1 MFISDDNFMRIV
13 ETGNIMSKQPK
24 IFKVFNP
31 ATSAS
36 MKANIGGI
44 LNALKYPELSNNV
57 ATDWRHYL
65 LLVKQAQ
72 MYSWSTVIDV
82 LNFMRLMNSEDSPF
96 KREAMIDI
104 MADFIKFGFR
114 KEEISSFT
122 PQQLNLLFEE
132 DIVTKQEGSEPLVIW
147 ISGIPVWRGA
157 KFNAEAYRKLSK
169 TDALNHCLFDAVI
182 MHP

>member
-13 ETGNIMSKQPK
+13 ETGNGMSNQPK
-24 IFKVFNP
+24 LFKVFNP

-44 LNALKYPELSNNV
+44 LNALKYPALSNNV
-57 ATDWRHYL
+57 ASDWRHYL

-72 MYSWSTVIDV
+72 MYNWSTMIDV
-82 LNFMRLMNSEDSPF
+82 LSFMQLMTSSDSPF
-96 KREAMIDI
+96 KRQSMIEIMVDCIKSGFCKEDI
-104 MADFIKFGFR
+104 GFF
-114 KEEISSFT
+114 S
-122 PQQLNLLFEE
+122 PAQLNLLFEE

-157 KFNAEAYRKLSK
+157 KFNAEAYRKLNK
-169 TDALNHCLFDAVI
+169 TAALNHGLFDAVVI
-182 MHP
+182 P